1 MCDEVRGG
9 RGFRVVGCEAGSG
22 DDANEVRVQSGRAP
36 CAALSL
42 LTLVLKAIRIIERF
56 SPGIR

>member
-9 RGFRVVGCEAGSG
+9 RGFHVVGCEAESG

-42 LTLVLKAIRIIERF
+42 LTLVLKAIWIIERF
-56 SPGIR
+56 